1 MVFFFIYVISPNA
14 KQILQ
19 KDVTSKKNELNKL
32 GRDLDLTEQAC
43 SPLKQ
48 SFDEYCPDIRR
59 QDSEVKRLKNRYTI
73 VNNQLQDRWGVVPS
87 VCGCV
92 FLTSMTSWQMWFYL
106 IMETFH

>member
-1 MVFFFIYVISPNA
+1 MLQRYPHYSVFFFIYVISPIA

-59 QDSEVKRLKNRYTI
+59 QESKVKRLKNRYTI
-73 VNNQLQDRWGVVPS
+73 VNNQLQDR
-87 VCGCV
+87 
-92 FLTSMTSWQMWFYL
+92 
-106 IMETFH
+106 